1 MSIKNDLM
9 YPFGDPLTDTFTEQ
23 NLVAL
28 SNVLNLAKERLWMA
42 DGRPGG
48 LEFSDYSDMLDE
60 QDIQVAK
67 RSTEIVEQLIISI
80 RQHKND

>member
-9 YPFGDPLTDTFTEQ
+9 YPFGDPLADTFTEQ

-28 SNVLNLAKERLWMA
+28 NNVLNLAKERLWIA

-48 LEFSDYSDMLDE
+48 LQFSDFDDLLSENDLAT
-60 QDIQVAK
+60 AK
-67 RSTEIVEQLIISI
+67 HSTEIVEQLIVQI
-80 RQHKND
+80 RQHKNG